1 MTRTGNSRNIFSEQ
15 NFQNFKNLFK
25 ICIEIYISV
34 LPEGLASVLFA
45 QGVGY
50 NEITPYSTKNILY
63 IVQYYQILTEIV
75 FQILIDIVRFCQ
87 IYLDIVKY
95 VL

>member
-50 NEITPYSTKNILY
+50 NEITPYSTKNISLVIQPV
-63 IVQYYQILTEIV
+63 IVWLPEKNGSSGTLVENA
-75 FQILIDIVRFCQ
+75 LR
-87 IYLDIVKY
+87 
-95 VL
+95 